1 MIYLKA
7 LYILSGNIG
16 GLPEETDDLCWF
28 YRVFETC
35 RCGYWTEE
43 ESRRLRLRVKFSLTY
58 RAVKQP
64 VFQPQPPKGLN
75 DATSGGLQQVA

>member
-35 RCGYWTEE
+35 A
-43 ESRRLRLRVKFSLTY
+43 LRLLDGRGKPSPSFTRQV
-58 RAVKQP
+58 QP
-64 VFQPQPPKGLN
+64 HLQGGKAACIS
-75 DATSGGLQQVA
+75 ATTP